1 LLDFS
6 IDRVTLAK
14 TINNH
19 LRYYLRIKGIKPD
32 KLITHM
38 AILPAFGAKVI
49 MPSFG
54 TITDDKFCARVLILV
69 ESA

>member
-32 KLITHM
+32 KLITRM
-38 AILPAFGAKVI
+38 AILPTSSAMVI

-54 TITDDKFCARVLILV
+54 TITDNKFCASVLILV